1 LKKNNPSRQFVTKII
16 LAKVL
21 KLYNKLFKTRMQAKN
36 KKVQEDSMSDEST
49 LNQETID
56 NAANSNAEATEDDT
70 PQDELEKLKSE
81 NEELKDKYLRLY
93 SDFENYKRRTNKER
107 IEMYKMAGQ
116 EVLKSLIPVVDDFDR
131 AEKSF
136 TNATDILAL
145 EQGIKLVSG
154 KFKSTL
160 EHQGLKAYT
169 SIGEAFDADLHE
181 AITSIPAPSDDL
193 KGKVVDEIE
202 KGYKLQDK
210 VIRFAKVVI
219 GE

>member
-1 LKKNNPSRQFVTKII
+1 
-16 LAKVL
+16 
-21 KLYNKLFKTRMQAKN
+21 MQSKN
-36 KKVQEDSMSDEST
+36 KKDLEDSVSE
-49 LNQETID
+49 ETISNQDTMD
-56 NAANSNAEATEDDT
+56 NEVSNEEQLENDS
-70 PQDELEKLKSE
+70 PLDELEKLQSE

-107 IEMYKMAGQ
+107 IEMFKMAGQ
-116 EVLKSLIPVVDDFDR
+116 EILKSLIPVIDDFER

-136 TNATDILAL
+136 SNATDIVAL

-154 KFKSTL
+154 KFKGTL
-160 EHQGLKAYT
+160 EQQGLKAYT
-169 SIGEAFDADLHE
+169 SVGEVFDADLHE
-181 AITSIPAPSDDL
+181 AITSIPAPSEDL